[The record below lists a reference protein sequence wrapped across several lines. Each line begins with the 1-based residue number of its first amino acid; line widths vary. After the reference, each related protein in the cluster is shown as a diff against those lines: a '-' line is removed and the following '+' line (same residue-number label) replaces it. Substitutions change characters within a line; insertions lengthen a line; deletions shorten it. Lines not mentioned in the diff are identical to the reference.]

1 MPEAEVQSAPSNGA
15 VASNGAAAVTAPAP
29 FQPEQFLGSSFE
41 LPAPIRGM
49 LRQIDAEEQGL
60 LAELGKNE
68 MNYLARK
75 NALIRKIESCLTLR
89 SDTISDVARQS
100 GLDIDKVRWNYDAKS
115 MTLTRETP
123 R

>member
-1 MPEAEVQSAPSNGA
+1 MSEAQAQSTS
-15 VASNGAAAVTAPAP
+15 SNGAAASNGATAAGPVP

-41 LPAPIRGM
+41 LPAPIRGL

-60 LAELGKNE
+60 LSELGKNE

-75 NALIRKIESCLTLR
+75 NALIREIDSRLTLR